1 MSQLSSW
8 ELILMRN
15 EIYAR
20 HGWVFRRAD
29 LRNHFEK
36 QPWYRPKGTLDNREA
51 ANRLAN
57 AELTP
62 LERQN
67 VKAILQYEQSH

>member
-1 MSQLSSW
+1 
-8 ELILMRN
+8 MRN

-20 HGWVFRRAD
+20 HGWVFQRAD
-29 LRNHFEK
+29 LQDYFGQ
-36 QPWYRPKGTLDNREA
+36 QPWYRPKGTWENREA
-51 ANRLAN
+51 ANRLAG

-67 VKAILQYEQSH
+67 VKAILEYEKGQGGGR